1 MSLKYSFLTNLF
13 ILLTLYHSSL
23 CDNECIYKESRYQEG
38 TNKTDANYLKNLNS
52 EDSKKQKCFGLSD
65 SNVFNQKCC
74 YDTQNKLCT
83 SLNSGSNIE
92 CPKDTEIVNNC
103 GMAGFYQPIT
113 SERCTEI
120 SLVDGFCCYIKTKS
134 KGTACIKKKEINED
148 KDKTVLS
155 DDMKEYLQG
164 LSPAV
169 DVSEV
174 ESVKCGGSF
183 MKKNY
188 SVRSLLILAII
199 ALI

>member
-1 MSLKYSFLTNLF
+1 
-13 ILLTLYHSSL
+13 
-23 CDNECIYKESRYQEG
+23 
-38 TNKTDANYLKNLNS
+38 
-52 EDSKKQKCFGLSD
+52 
-65 SNVFNQKCC
+65 
-74 YDTQNKLCT
+74 
-83 SLNSGSNIE
+83 
-92 CPKDTEIVNNC
+92 
-103 GMAGFYQPIT
+103 MAGFYQPIT

-174 ESVKCGGSF
+174 ESVKCGGQ
-183 MKKNY
+183 N
-188 SVRSLLILAII
+188 L
-199 ALI
+199 